1 VKEVNSMIFNFV
13 WNGKKPKLKRDVLV
27 MSNELGGINVP
38 DFSNMIKT
46 SQVKWVKKFDNKYN
60 HSWKFM
66 WKHFTSKSDINLELL
81 LKSNFTIK
89 DTDLLRNTPK
99 LYLDVL
105 DIWKIIG
112 NVEGNKESVIWYN
125 ECFKINKTICM
136 YKDFFNVGIVHI
148 SDLFDVHGNPITFNA
163 IVQKGVAPHRWL
175 AWHSLLACVLRKKAL
190 VSKYKG
196 IVHESDR
203 LCLGNSL
210 LCDTNSRKIYLLL
223 HERRYGNSVCVPR
236 ISNHLEDL
244 GETVDWG
251 LYYSM
256 LKSIVDTRTREFQF
270 KFLHDIHV
278 NNYWLSKW
286 RIKDTDICTL
296 CNETRDDISHM
307 FWECQSIQM
316 FLKEFADFLQ
326 TKFDYVLTKEDFFL
340 GNRNVLIFYVIVICK
355 KLMYQCNYKKES
367 VTMIRLLS
375 SVKLCKNIEY
385 QVAKNNNKVTN
396 YLEKWEVLLDL

>member
-1 VKEVNSMIFNFV
+1 MKEVNSMIFNFV
-13 WNGKKPKLKRDVLV
+13 WNGTKPKLKRDVLV
-27 MSNELGGINVP
+27 MSNELGGINVT

-46 SQVKWVKKFDNKYN
+46 SHVKWVKKFDNKYN

-66 WKHFTSKSDINLELL
+66 WKHFTSKSDINLEFL

-89 DTDLLRNTPK
+89 DTDLLRNMPK
-99 LYLDVL
+99 FYLDVL

-148 SDLFDVHGNPITFNA
+148 SDMFDVHGNPITCNA

-286 RIKDTDICTL
+286 RIKDTDIYTL

-307 FWECQSIQM
+307 FWECQSIQI
-316 FLKEFADFLQ
+316 FLREFAEFLQ
-326 TKFDYVLTKEDFFL
+326 TKFDYVLTKEDFFPW
-340 GNRNVLIFYVIVICK
+340 K
-355 KLMYQCNYKKES
+355 
-367 VTMIRLLS
+367 
-375 SVKLCKNIEY
+375 
-385 QVAKNNNKVTN
+385 
-396 YLEKWEVLLDL
+396 

>member
-1 VKEVNSMIFNFV
+1 
-13 WNGKKPKLKRDVLV
+13 
-27 MSNELGGINVP
+27 
-38 DFSNMIKT
+38 
-46 SQVKWVKKFDNKYN
+46 
-60 HSWKFM
+60 
-66 WKHFTSKSDINLELL
+66 
-81 LKSNFTIK
+81 
-89 DTDLLRNTPK
+89 
-99 LYLDVL
+99 VL

-112 NVEGNKESVIWYN
+112 NVEGDKESVIWYN

-256 LKSIVDTRTREFQF
+256 LKSIVDTRTREFKF

-296 CNETRDDISHM
+296 CNETRDDICHM
-307 FWECQSIQM
+307 FWECQSIQI
-316 FLKEFADFLQ
+316 FLKEFAEFLQ